1 MKQPRKIVIIALV
14 SAALITSLG
23 VPSHALDPSGSYN
36 SVTGVVPPTIPS
48 WGLIVDEPLTG
59 GFQTVSSIVA
69 GVPPTY
75 SGKLLDAE
83 NRVCKSAGDP
93 HCAGMYNLIAQ
104 LMLPP
109 CVDAASRM
117 CVEGL
122 EVSTKG
128 SALTKATLDHT
139 VASEPT
145 PADSTI
151 GLPAGG
157 SPSLWKA
164 PSATH
169 VGGTDT
175 YGVVVNA
182 QYQKMLKVPGIQ
194 EGSKLR
200 LISFNAS
207 VIPVVMT
214 AQYGNVA
221 EVKEVPQAAG
231 PHMGKYNYTVGMKD
245 GATGPAVQN
254 LKCLWT
260 ELALCARIS
269 SFAEDSKAALT
280 LRMNNDLTGW
290 LFGRMKEVNVSVSPL
305 DASNNT
311 LKIEAKPVDVPA
323 ALGFVAKADIPKYP
337 LVEAFERLNYSPGD
351 GNYERVIANQ
361 TSSWGGE
368 SSAGGFRGFTA
379 FEQFLKPIQSQG
391 ERWLISAGAT
401 GNGLVGAAGGCFAST
416 DKLLG
421 LVTTNSL
428 IYSPGPP
435 ELKDG
440 ALIYK
445 VAGLHTTAN
454 GDVFKG
460 TYDLAMRSETARC
473 LYNFTKAPIRA
484 EVVVVSADG
493 SNQNVTTVIQ
503 NEKDGW
509 FTLGAYNF
517 TFSQPTIRIKLTQE
531 KAVVTSSATPASVTP
546 APKASTP
553 GAPANPNKSK
563 TIIITCVKG
572 KTTKKVV
579 GANPT
584 CPAGYKKK

>member
-1 MKQPRKIVIIALV
+1 MKNPRKIAIIALV
-14 SAALITSLG
+14 SAAVIISFGFPT
-23 VPSHALDPSGSYN
+23 HAFDPSGSYN
-36 SVTGVVPPTIPS
+36 SVTGVSFPTIPS
-48 WGLIVDEPLTG
+48 MGLIIDEPLTG
-59 GFQTVSSIVA
+59 WNQNVSSITA
-69 GVPPTY
+69 GGGPI
-75 SGKLLDAE
+75 AE
-83 NRVCKSAGDP
+83 NRVCKTARDP
-93 HCAGMYNLIAQ
+93 HCEGMYNLVALLI
-104 LMLPP
+104 LPP
-109 CVDAASRM
+109 CVNAASRM

-145 PADSTI
+145 PAESTI
-151 GLPAGG
+151 GLAAGG

-175 YGVVVNA
+175 YGVVVTA
-182 QYQKMLKVPGIQ
+182 HYEKILKVPGIQ

-200 LISFNAS
+200 LGHFSAS

-214 AQYGNVA
+214 AQYANVA
-221 EVKEVPQAAG
+221 EVKEVPQDPG
-231 PHMGKYNYTVGMKD
+231 PHMGKYNYLVGMKD

-254 LKCLWT
+254 LNCLWT

-269 SFAEDSKAALT
+269 SFAEDSKVALT

-290 LFGRMKEVNVSVSPL
+290 LFGRMKEVNVSVNPL

-323 ALGFVAKADIPKYP
+323 AFGFVAKADIPKYP
-337 LVEAFERLNYSPGD
+337 LVIAYEGTNYDPLDKDIHTQG
-351 GNYERVIANQ
+351 
-361 TSSWGGE
+361 SSALQE
-368 SSAGGFRGFTA
+368 STAGGFRGFAA
-379 FEQFLKPIQSQG
+379 FEQFLRPAQSQG

-454 GDVFKG
+454 GDLFKG

-484 EVVVVSADG
+484 EVEVVSIDG

-531 KAVVTSSATPASVTP
+531 KAVTPTSVTP
-546 APKASTP
+546 TPQASTP
-553 GAPANPNKSK
+553 AAPANPNKSK

-572 KTTKKVV
+572 KTIKKVTAV
-579 GANPT
+579 NPK